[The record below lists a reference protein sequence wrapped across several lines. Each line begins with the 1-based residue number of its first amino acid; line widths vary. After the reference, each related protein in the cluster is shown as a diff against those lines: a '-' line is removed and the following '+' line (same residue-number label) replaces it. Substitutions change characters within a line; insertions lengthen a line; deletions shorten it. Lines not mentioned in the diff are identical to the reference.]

1 LKCLVMEGT
10 GCLELALESRR
21 TGVEEGLLYTFRL
34 QRLQSLSEESNAA
47 NLQGRTQSWATFARP
62 LQRNKDKV
70 TGGGLAVVR
79 LVGREDCRP
88 KVGVPFKPYHITLK
102 KSGAFKLI

>member
-1 LKCLVMEGT
+1 LKCLVTEGT

-21 TGVEEGLLYTFRL
+21 TGVEEGLPYMSRL
-34 QRLQSLSEESNAA
+34 QRLQSLSEEFDAA

-79 LVGREDCRP
+79 RASREDCRP
-88 KVGVPFKPYHITLK
+88 KSVCPLNHITLHPK
-102 KSGAFKLI
+102 IEAFKLI